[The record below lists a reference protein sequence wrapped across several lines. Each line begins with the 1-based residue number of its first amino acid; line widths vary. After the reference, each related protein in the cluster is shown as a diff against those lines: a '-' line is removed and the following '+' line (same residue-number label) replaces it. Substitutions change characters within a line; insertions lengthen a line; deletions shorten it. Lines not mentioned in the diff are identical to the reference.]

1 MILMNMR
8 RLKINLKLNKMK
20 RILTILV
27 AVAIF
32 TACGTKSNEA
42 ENDTVDSLGTIE
54 TDTIVVSDSLIIIT
68 IQKDSLF
75 KISK

>member
-1 MILMNMR
+1 
-8 RLKINLKLNKMK
+8 MK
-20 RILTILV
+20 RILTILA

-32 TACGTKSNEA
+32 AACGTKSNEV
-42 ENDTVDSLGTIE
+42 EIDTVDSLRTIK

-68 IQKDSLF
+68 IQKNSVF